1 MEPARPLVLHQL
13 VLEPIVL
20 RHVGGKVLEGWG
32 EIVLQEPE
40 FDRMSGVLEDTQ
52 HHDPAG
58 AGNFR

>member
-20 RHVGGKVLEGWG
+20 GHVGDKVLEGWG

-58 AGNFR
+58 ARNFR